1 MVFGKT
7 HHERDSDDSSIDP
20 RDAFEIDESFA
31 DPGDKADQKG
41 GDDDD
46 GFEDLDSDDS
56 DDEED

>member
-41 GDDDD
+41 GDDD
-46 GFEDLDSDDS
+46 GFEDMDSDDS